1 MATETTM
8 IKDVLYQHVININNK
23 MHFVSFCPSAR
34 QIQTGLQDAD
44 FTTKLTTHIILNRF
58 FMEFIA
64 MN

>member
-1 MATETTM
+1 M
-8 IKDVLYQHVININNK
+8 YQHVININNK